1 VQYEKALKLAEK
13 QSENEI
19 AQQAKEKLESL
30 KVTKSSDSDLKSLN
44 E

>member
-1 VQYEKALKLAEK
+1 VQFEKALELAEE

-19 AQQAKEKLESL
+19 AKQAKEKLESL
-30 KVTKSSDSDLKSLN
+30 KVTKSSDSDLKLLN